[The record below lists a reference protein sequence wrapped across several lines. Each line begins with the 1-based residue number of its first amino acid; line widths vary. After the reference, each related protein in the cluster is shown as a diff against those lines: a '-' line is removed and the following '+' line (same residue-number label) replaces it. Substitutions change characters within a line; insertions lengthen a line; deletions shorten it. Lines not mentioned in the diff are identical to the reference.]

1 MNEYKVTIIGA
12 GFESSSGW
20 IYCADSP
27 PAVGDEIEVA
37 PADPSSRLGDIG
49 RERVRV
55 EAIYEN
61 GLISGEAL
69 S

>member
-20 IYCADSP
+20 VYYAESP
-27 PAVGDEIEVA
+27 PAVGDEIEVT
-37 PADPSSRLGDIG
+37 PADAASRLGDIG

-55 EAIYEN
+55 EVIYED
-61 GLISGEAL
+61 GTISGETL
-69 S
+69 Y